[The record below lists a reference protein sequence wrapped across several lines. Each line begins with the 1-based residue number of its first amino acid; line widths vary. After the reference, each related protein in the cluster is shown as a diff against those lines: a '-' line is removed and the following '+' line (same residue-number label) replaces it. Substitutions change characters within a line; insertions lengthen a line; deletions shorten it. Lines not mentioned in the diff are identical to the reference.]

1 MSDPYNQY
9 TQYAPPAPA
18 GQGNPPSGQYYMYNP
33 SYQAQPP
40 VTYQRGA
47 TESFGNAQ
55 GNMGYYGQ
63 PHQQGQHGEGAPAD
77 PNAPEGERG
86 LGSALIGGAA
96 GYYLGHK
103 KNHGFLGAV
112 GGALLGNFIGDKLKE
127 HKHHHNGS
135 SHSGSGHSSH
145 GGSLWG
151 GKW

>member
-1 MSDPYNQY
+1 MLRGIWDTSMLYL
-9 TQYAPPAPA
+9 
-18 GQGNPPSGQYYMYNP
+18 SSYMP
-33 SYQAQPP
+33 FFPLSH
-40 VTYQRGA
+40 
-47 TESFGNAQ
+47 NA
-55 GNMGYYGQ
+55 NISCSGQ

-77 PNAPEGERG
+77 SNAPEGERG
-86 LGSALIGGAA
+86 LGSALIGGTA